1 MTKHELMHR
10 YHCRTCW
17 DTWIRRMYKDGMI
30 SAYQVAAMFE
40 HGPEKL
46 MWQDDQ
52 EPDDIYRKI
61 DTFRTA
67 TGGR

>member
-1 MTKHELMHR
+1 
-10 YHCRTCW
+10 
-17 DTWIRRMYKDGMI
+17 MYKDGMI